1 MKNTELTDQEF
12 DRLSEIL
19 ESLSPDAMNLE
30 MLDGFFAAL
39 ICSPDMVMPNEYLPI
54 IFGGEDYSF
63 DSEEQAMEFFNLT
76 MRHWNFI
83 ADELLQTLKKP
94 HVYLPILFEDEN
106 GIKLGNDWAIGFMKG
121 TWLSHNG
128 WGEFMNDEDHAGS
141 IIPIMMLYHEHDDD
155 EETRTPPIPLEQR
168 EDIIMH
174 MIAGL
179 VHIYK
184 FFAPHRSH
192 PTFETIKRTAP
203 KVGRNDPCPCGSN
216 RKYKHC
222 CGDNKPTIH

>member
-1 MKNTELTDQEF
+1 MKNTELNDQEF
-12 DRLSEIL
+12 DKLSEIL

-39 ICSPDMVMPNEYLPI
+39 ICSPNVVMPNEYLPI

-94 HVYLPILFEDEN
+94 HAYFPIIFDDEN
-106 GIKLGNDWAIGFMKG
+106 GIKLGNDWAEGFMEG
-121 TWLSHNG
+121 VDLSQDG
-128 WGEFMNDEDHAGS
+128 WYELMEDEKYGGY
-141 IIPIMMLYHEHDDD
+141 IIPMMMLYHEHDED
-155 EETRTPPIPLEQR
+155 EETRTPLITSEQR
-168 EDIIMH
+168 EDVIMH

-222 CGDNKPTIH
+222 CAMNQPTIH